1 MVRRVHGVGLA
12 GLCPI
17 RRWLGRIWVSAI
29 TVATMLVGSAASTWS
44 AGVDT
49 ITLFTNSGGEHWQA
63 PRVNYPSTNSK
74 PIYRAVITMSRNMRL
89 DECSFQGFEDAVDSF
104 LDDHIIT
111 EAEETQLAEYA
122 SSLNLSESER
132 DRSGGQTRAVMGAV
146 LRQVVEG
153 EIPQRQKVEGNL
165 PFNFQKSEECVSVFD
180 GVTLYEER
188 TRTRFEGGSTGVS
201 MRVAKGV
208 YLRQSAF
215 RGHPVSTTELTYI
228 DDGLLA
234 LTTKH
239 LYFAGG
245 RKSYRTPYAKI
256 VSFQSYNDGLG
267 VQRDAMT
274 AKPQVYKL
282 THGWF
287 AYNLARNLAE
297 A

>member
-1 MVRRVHGVGLA
+1 MGKCNYCGNNAGWFSSQHVECRGRHDNALYELRRRALASAKGQLPIDQLKANLPGSDYYVQEHEVRRVL
-12 GLCPI
+12 I
-17 RRWLGRIWVSAI
+17 
-29 TVATMLVGSAASTWS
+29 
-44 AGVDT
+44 
-49 ITLFTNSGGEHWQA
+49 
-63 PRVNYPSTNSK
+63 
-74 PIYRAVITMSRNMRL
+74 
-89 DECSFQGFEDAVDSF
+89 QGFEDAVDSF

-165 PFNFQKSEECVSVFD
+165 PFNFQKSEERVWVFD

-201 MRVAKGV
+201 VRVAKGV